1 MARYNSPATRR
12 YPIRLAV
19 LMTAYILLLLLAK
32 YMVKRDLAEGAL
44 LWILAILPALPIIG
58 MFWAIGRL
66 LIEETDEYVRS
77 QLVRQLLIGSAV
89 TLSVATVYGFLE
101 NFGLVGHVDAFYL
114 TILFFVGMG
123 VGAAVNRLAGQS
135 GGGC

>member
-1 MARYNSPATRR
+1 MRYKSRANTR
-12 YPIRLAV
+12 YAIRLAV
-19 LMTAYILLLLLAK
+19 LMTAYLLLLVLAK

-44 LWILAILPALPIIG
+44 LWVLAVLPALPIVG
-58 MFWAIGRL
+58 VFWAIGRL
-66 LIEETDEYVRS
+66 LVEESDEYIRS
-77 QLVRQLLIGSAV
+77 LLVRQLLIGSAI

-114 TILFFVGMG
+114 TVLFFIGMG
-123 VGAAVNRLAGQS
+123 VGAAVNRLSGQS

>member
-1 MARYNSPATRR
+1 MRYKSRANTR
-12 YPIRLAV
+12 YAIRLAV
-19 LMTAYILLLLLAK
+19 LMTAYLLLLVLAK

-44 LWILAILPALPIIG
+44 LWVLAVLPALPIVG
-58 MFWAIGRL
+58 VFWTIGRL
-66 LIEETDEYVRS
+66 LVEESDEYIRS
-77 QLVRQLLIGSAV
+77 LLVRQLLIGSAI

-114 TILFFVGMG
+114 TVLFFIGMG
-123 VGAAVNRLAGQS
+123 VGAAVNRLSGQS

>member
-1 MARYNSPATRR
+1 MARYKSHANNR
-12 YPIRLAV
+12 YAIRLAV
-19 LMTAYILLLLLAK
+19 LMSAYILLLLLTK

-44 LWILAILPALPIIG
+44 MWVLAILPALPIVG
-58 MFWAIGRL
+58 VFWAIGRL
-66 LIEETDEYVRS
+66 LVEESDEYLRS
-77 QLVRQLLIGSAV
+77 LLVRQLLIGSAI

-114 TILFFVGMG
+114 TVLFFIGMG
-123 VGAAVNRLAGQS
+123 VGAAVNRLTGQR

>member
-58 MFWAIGRL
+58 VFWAIGRL

-123 VGAAVNRLAGQS
+123 VGAAVNRLVGQS